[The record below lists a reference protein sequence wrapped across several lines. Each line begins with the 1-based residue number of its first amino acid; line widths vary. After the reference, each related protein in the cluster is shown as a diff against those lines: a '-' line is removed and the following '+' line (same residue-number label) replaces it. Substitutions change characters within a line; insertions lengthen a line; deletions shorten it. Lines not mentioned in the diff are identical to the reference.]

1 MLEFYKRTALALLII
16 LLLSSFIAFECF
28 YQSKHQTQL
37 LPAEKSDIPWRA
49 VISSDQDDGGRSTY
63 SVKESSYNIDYDFW
77 LHDGL
82 QYPYVSFAT
91 RFTQSRKDVDSP
103 VDHHVDLSSYTNV
116 KFRIKCNP
124 ANIMMFTAFSFDEQV
139 STFDNLLTYRIPSVY
154 FACDRNWSEI
164 EIDLNKLETPEWWLR
179 KHANLASRHY
189 SLKQTASFTF
199 GNSVQSPL
207 LTDSNVAID
216 NLVLESQSW
225 TKVAVGVLL
234 LLITW
239 SSFIFWVFKH
249 YAKALTA
256 DVQARLQKDIPLIA
270 YQQLSIESHKD
281 KERSALL
288 KYMVTEYQNPTLDLD
303 TVSQQVAMNKTKVN
317 DILKEEIGLTF
328 NAYLNK
334 LRLTEAARLLA
345 ENSDMNIAEVAFSV
359 GYNNASYFNRL
370 FKSEYGCAPK
380 AFKSLKL
387 NKDSTDQ

>member
-1 MLEFYKRTALALLII
+1 MLEFYKRTI
-16 LLLSSFIAFECF
+16 LVVSILFLLSGFIVFEFF
-28 YQSKHQTQL
+28 YQSKRQTLL
-37 LPAEKSDIPWRA
+37 LPAEQSDIPWRA
-49 VISSDQDDGGRSTY
+49 VISSDRDGGGRSTY
-63 SVKESSYNIDYDFW
+63 LVKESSYNIDYDFW

-91 RFTQSRKDVDSP
+91 RFTQPGVSTP
-103 VDHHVDLSSYTNV
+103 VDNHVDLSPYTNV
-116 KFRIKCNP
+116 KFKIKCNP
-124 ANIMMFTAFSFDEQV
+124 ANILMFTVYAFDEQV
-139 STFDNLLTYRIPSVY
+139 SKFDDLLTYRIPSVY
-154 FACDRNWSEI
+154 FACDRTWTEVQ
-164 EIDLNKLETPEWWLR
+164 IDLHNLETPEWWLR
-179 KHANLASRHY
+179 KHANLASRNY

-225 TKVAVGVLL
+225 AKIALGVFL

-239 SSFIFWVFKH
+239 GVFIFWVFKH

-281 KERSALL
+281 KERAALL
-288 KYMVTEYQNPTLDLD
+288 KYMVTEYHNPHLDLE
-303 TVSQQVAMNKTKVN
+303 TVSQHVAMNKSKVN
-317 DILKEEIGLTF
+317 EILKEEIGLTF
-328 NAYLNK
+328 NTYLNK

-345 ENSDMNIAEVAFSV
+345 ENNDMNIAEVAFSV

-370 FKSEYGCAPK
+370 FKNEYGCAPK

-387 NKDSTDQ
+387 NQDSADH

>member
-1 MLEFYKRTALALLII
+1 MLEFYKKII
-16 LLLSSFIAFECF
+16 FTLFVLLLVSGFIAFKCF
-28 YQSKHQTQL
+28 YQSKSLTPL
-37 LPAEKSDIPWRA
+37 LPAAQSDIPWRA
-49 VISSDQDDGGRSTY
+49 VISSDMDDGGRSKY
-63 SVKESSYNIDYDFW
+63 SIKESFSNIDYDFW
-77 LHDGL
+77 LHDGV
-82 QYPYVSFAT
+82 QYPYVSFAL
-91 RFTQSRKDVDSP
+91 RYTQPGVDVNQP

-116 KFRIKCNP
+116 KFRVKCNP
-124 ANIMMFTAFSFDEQV
+124 ANILMFTVYSFDEKV
-139 STFDNLLTYRIPSVY
+139 SAFDNLSTYRIPSVY
-154 FACDRNWSEI
+154 FACDRNWAEV

-216 NLVLESQSW
+216 NLILESQSW
-225 TKVAVGVLL
+225 TKVVLGAFL
-234 LLITW
+234 LSIIW
-239 SSFIFWVFKH
+239 GSFIFWMLRH

-270 YQQLSIESHKD
+270 YQQLSIKSHKD

-288 KYMVTEYQNPTLDLD
+288 KCMVTEYQNPNLDLD
-303 TVSQQVAMNKTKVN
+303 TVSQKVAMNKSKIN
-317 DILKEEIGLTF
+317 EILKEEIGLTF

-334 LRLTEAARLLA
+334 LRLTEAARLLV
-345 ENSDMNIAEVAFSV
+345 EGKEMNIAEVAFSV

-370 FKSEYGCAPK
+370 FKSEYGCTPK

-387 NKDSTDQ
+387 SKNFS

>member
-1 MLEFYKRTALALLII
+1 MLGFYKRTALALLII

-28 YQSKHQTQL
+28 YQSKHQTPL
-37 LPAEKSDIPWRA
+37 LPAEQSDIPWRA

-91 RFTQSRKDVDSP
+91 RFTQPGVDAASP
-103 VDHHVDLSSYTNV
+103 VDHHVDLSSYTEV
-116 KFRIKCNP
+116 KFKIKCNP
-124 ANIMMFTAFSFDEQV
+124 ANIMMFTAFSFDEKV

-154 FACDRNWSEI
+154 FACDRNWTEI

-179 KHANLASRHY
+179 KHANLASRDY

-199 GNSVQSPL
+199 GNSIQSPL
-207 LTDSNVAID
+207 LTKSNVAID
-216 NLVLESQSW
+216 DLVLESQSW
-225 TKVAVGVLL
+225 AKITLGTFLL
-234 LLITW
+234 FIIW
-239 SSFIFWVFKH
+239 GSFVFWVFKH
-249 YAKALTA
+249 YAQALTA
-256 DVQARLQKDIPLIA
+256 DVKARLQKDIPLIA

-288 KYMVTEYQNPTLDLD
+288 KYMVTEYQNPHLDLE
-303 TVSQQVAMNKTKVN
+303 TVSQQVGINKTKVN

-334 LRLTEAARLLA
+334 LRLTEAARLLS
-345 ENSDMNIAEVAFSV
+345 ENNDMNVAEVAFSV

-370 FKSEYGCAPK
+370 FKIEYGCAPK

-387 NKDSTDQ
+387 NQESEAK

>member
-1 MLEFYKRTALALLII
+1 MLEFYKRTALALFII
-16 LLLSSFIAFECF
+16 LLLSGFIAFECF
-28 YQSKHQTQL
+28 YQSKHQTPL

-49 VISSDQDDGGRSTY
+49 VISSDRDDGGLSTY
-63 SVKESSYNIDYDFW
+63 KVNESSYNIDYDFW

-82 QYPYVSFAT
+82 QYPYVSFAM
-91 RFTQSRKDVDSP
+91 RFTQSGADAASP

-116 KFRIKCNP
+116 KFKIKCNP
-124 ANIMMFTAFSFDEQV
+124 ANILMFTALSFDEQV

-154 FACDRNWSEI
+154 FACDRNWTDV

-179 KHANLASRHY
+179 MHANLASRHY

-207 LTDSNVAID
+207 LTNSNVAID
-216 NLVLESQSW
+216 DLILESQSW
-225 TKVAVGVLL
+225 TKLAMGVLL

-239 SSFIFWVFKH
+239 SSFIFWLFKH

-256 DVQARLQKDIPLIA
+256 DVQARLQKDIPIA

-281 KERSALL
+281 KERIALL
-288 KYMVTEYQNPTLDLD
+288 KYMVTEYQNPNLDLE
-303 TVSQQVAMNKTKVN
+303 TVSQLVAMNKTKLN

-345 ENSDMNIAEVAFSV
+345 ENNDMNIAEVAFSV

-370 FKSEYGCAPK
+370 FKIEYGCAPK

-387 NKDSTDQ
+387 NKDLIDQ

>member
-1 MLEFYKRTALALLII
+1 MLEFYKRTALALLI
-16 LLLSSFIAFECF
+16 LVLLSGFIAFECF
-28 YQSKHQTQL
+28 YQSKQQTPL
-37 LPAEKSDIPWRA
+37 LPAEQSDIPWRA
-49 VISSDQDDGGRSTY
+49 VISSDRDDGGRSTY

-82 QYPYVSFAT
+82 QYPYVSFAV
-91 RFTQSRKDVDSP
+91 RFTQSREEVASP

-124 ANIMMFTAFSFDEQV
+124 ANILMFTAFSFDEQV
-139 STFDNLLTYRIPSVY
+139 STFNNLLTYRIPSVY

-164 EIDLNKLETPEWWLR
+164 EIDLDKLETPEWWLR
-179 KHANLASRHY
+179 KHASLASRHY
-189 SLKQTASFTF
+189 SLTQTASFTF

-216 NLVLESQSW
+216 DLALESQSW
-225 TKVAVGVLL
+225 TKVSVGILL

-256 DVQARLQKDIPLIA
+256 DVETRLQKDIPLIA

-288 KYMVTEYQNPTLDLD
+288 KYMVTEYQNPNLDLE

-345 ENSDMNIAEVAFSV
+345 ENNDMNIAEVAFSV

-387 NKDSTDQ
+387 NKDSINQ

>member
-1 MLEFYKRTALALLII
+1 MLEYYKKTSIALLII
-16 LLLSSFIAFECF
+16 LLVSGFIAFECF
-28 YQSKHQTQL
+28 YQSKYQTPL
-37 LPAEKSDIPWRA
+37 LPAEQSDIPWRA
-49 VISSDQDDGGRSTY
+49 VISSDRDDGGLSTY
-63 SVKESSYNIDYDFW
+63 SIKESSYNIDYDFW

-91 RFTQSRKDVDSP
+91 RFTQSGVDVASP

-116 KFRIKCNP
+116 KFKIKCNP
-124 ANIMMFTAFSFDEQV
+124 ANILMFTAFSFDEQV

-154 FACDRNWSEI
+154 FACDRNWTEV

-189 SLKQTASFTF
+189 SLKQTASFTL

-207 LTDSNVAID
+207 LTHSNVAID
-216 NLVLESQSW
+216 DLVLESQSW
-225 TKVAVGVLL
+225 TKLALGVLL
-234 LLITW
+234 LFITW
-239 SSFIFWVFKH
+239 SLFVFWVFKH

-288 KYMVTEYQNPTLDLD
+288 KYMVTEYQNPNLDLE
-303 TVSQQVAMNKTKVN
+303 TVSQQVAMNKSKVN

-345 ENSDMNIAEVAFSV
+345 ENNEMNIAEVAFSV

-380 AFKSLKL
+380 AFKSLRL
-387 NKDSTDQ
+387 NNGKTS

>member
-1 MLEFYKRTALALLII
+1 MLEFYKRTALVLLVI
-16 LLLSSFIAFECF
+16 LQISGFIAFECF
-28 YQSKHQTQL
+28 YQSKHQTRL
-37 LPAEKSDIPWRA
+37 LPTDQSDISWRA
-49 VISSDQDDGGRSTY
+49 VVSSDRDDGGLSTY
-63 SVKESSYNIDYDFW
+63 SVKESSYNIDYDFR

-91 RFTQSRKDVDSP
+91 RFTQPGAGASSP
-103 VDHHVDLSSYTNV
+103 VDHHVDLSSYTNI
-116 KFRIKCNP
+116 KFKIKCNP
-124 ANIMMFTAFSFDEQV
+124 ANILMFTVYSFDEQV

-154 FACDRNWSEI
+154 FACDRNWSDV

-189 SLKQTASFTF
+189 SLKQIASFTF

-225 TKVAVGVLL
+225 KKIVAGALSLSIAWV
-234 LLITW
+234 T
-239 SSFIFWVFKH
+239 FIFWVFKD

-288 KYMVTEYQNPTLDLD
+288 KYMVTEYQNPDLDLE
-303 TVSQQVAMNKTKVN
+303 TVSQQVAMNKSKVN

-345 ENSDMNIAEVAFSV
+345 ENNEMNIAEVAFSV

-370 FKSEYGCAPK
+370 FKSEYGCTPK

-387 NKDSTDQ
+387 NKDPIDQ

>member
-28 YQSKHQTQL
+28 YQSKHQTPL
-37 LPAEKSDIPWRA
+37 LPAEQSDIPWRA

-91 RFTQSRKDVDSP
+91 RFTESGADVASP
-103 VDHHVDLSSYTNV
+103 VDHHVDLSPYTNI
-116 KFRIKCNP
+116 KFKIKCNP

-154 FACDRNWSEI
+154 FACDRNWTDV

-179 KHANLASRHY
+179 KHANLASRNY

-199 GNSVQSPL
+199 GNSIQSPV
-207 LTDSNVAID
+207 LTNSNVAID

-225 TKVAVGVLL
+225 TKVAVGVFLL
-234 LLITW
+234 FITW
-239 SSFIFWVFKH
+239 GSFVFWVFRH

-256 DVQARLQKDIPLIA
+256 DVQADSKKIF
-270 YQQLSIESHKD
+270 H
-281 KERSALL
+281 LL
-288 KYMVTEYQNPTLDLD
+288 RT
-303 TVSQQVAMNKTKVN
+303 
-317 DILKEEIGLTF
+317 
-328 NAYLNK
+328 
-334 LRLTEAARLLA
+334 
-345 ENSDMNIAEVAFSV
+345 
-359 GYNNASYFNRL
+359 NNY
-370 FKSEYGCAPK
+370 P
-380 AFKSLKL
+380 
-387 NKDSTDQ
+387 